1 MPYDEAGNIRLFPD
15 LLPMKKTYDGTS
27 QRSGIWV
34 LAAALKTVSSA
45 HILNSSYIERLK
57 SELVTDSKQK
67 KEYYPRLYQ
76 EFYS

>member
-1 MPYDEAGNIRLFPD
+1 
-15 LLPMKKTYDGTS
+15 PMEKTYDGTS

-34 LAAALKTVSSA
+34 LAAALKIVSSA

-67 KEYYPRLYQ
+67 KEYFPRLYQ